1 MRLVLGLVL
10 ILALMPSPLPAHT
23 RAQANLTIT
32 VRSNENGVE
41 ADFIYEGEVEV
52 SEEVALIPD
61 SSLTPEEAQAK
72 AKVLASMLLE
82 GRGLRTQE
90 GTLCTWVS
98 PIAAVVNHQLFLQSQ
113 ANCPGKV
120 TALKWSVSAVDGL
133 ENGFLY
139 MIKLDWD
146 GNQSVFV
153 ADKGVSEVTLSSAPS
168 SFGGF
173 IVLGMEHIGATP
185 SQWRSQTAGL
195 QLPDGIDHI
204 LFVLALILGA
214 LSGGG
219 ILGILKSVTGF
230 TLGHSLT
237 LAIATLGLASPPS
250 RWIESAIA
258 LSIVYVATE
267 DLLERGRGRR
277 WVIAALFGLIH
288 GFGFAGALRELSL
301 ARSQI
306 LPALLGFNLGVEL
319 GQAFFVIILFP
330 MIMLTKGAGKSG
342 HWVLK
347 GIMLG
352 ILLVSS
358 WWFVRRA
365 FAI

>member
-1 MRLVLGLVL
+1 M
-10 ILALMPSPLPAHT
+10 
-23 RAQANLTIT
+23 
-32 VRSNENGVE
+32 
-41 ADFIYEGEVEV
+41 
-52 SEEVALIPD
+52 
-61 SSLTPEEAQAK
+61 
-72 AKVLASMLLE
+72 
-82 GRGLRTQE
+82 
-90 GTLCTWVS
+90 
-98 PIAAVVNHQLFLQSQ
+98 VNHQLFLQSQ

-288 GFGFAGALRELSL
+288 GFGFVGALRELSL